1 MRFKAIKG
9 TPAYENMMKYR
20 DKRKEV
26 TEVQYEFVESLGGNG
41 SFYSSAFYTHGGIT
55 AVCFDE
61 DPGKGWL
68 LEKTLGGNA
77 YKPDLRT
84 KVGQQ
89 IQAKIEKLPVISRY
103 EISKYAGLAM
113 LSKFNQI
120 GVDICLN
127 EEVDY
132 VLISL
137 IETWEVTPT
146 IEGWEEITVTEYKQL
161 QEQLYKKIE
170 EAATA

>member
-1 MRFKAIKG
+1 
-9 TPAYENMMKYR
+9 MKYR

-41 SFYSSAFYTHGGIT
+41 SFYGSALYPHGGIT

-61 DPGKGWL
+61 DPGKGWRINQR
-68 LEKTLGGNA
+68 LGENA
-77 YKPDLRT
+77 YSPALRT
-84 KVGQQ
+84 KEGKDMWQ
-89 IQAKIEKLPVISRY
+89 KMNKLPVITRY
-103 EISKYAGLAM
+103 QISEFAGLAM
-113 LSKFNQI
+113 LDEFDQI